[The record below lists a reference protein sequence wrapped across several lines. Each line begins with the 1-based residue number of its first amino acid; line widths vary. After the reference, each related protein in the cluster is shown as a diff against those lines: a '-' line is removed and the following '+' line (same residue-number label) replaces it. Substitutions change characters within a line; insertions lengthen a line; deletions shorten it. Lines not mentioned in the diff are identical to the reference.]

1 MMILAV
7 ILEDKGV
14 DSLPLT
20 WGLVTILCA
29 AVGSTAFLTWFV
41 RDQFSKQR
49 GGFFKIISRHNREDD
64 DRFVNLSDELWNL
77 RAQVARLSGDIP
89 PSRKTLPRRR
99 YLVDDTN
106 EEKDSD
112 QDDG

>member
-20 WGLVTILCA
+20 WGLVTIICA
-29 AVGSTAFLTWFV
+29 AIGSTAFLTWFV

-49 GGFFKIISRHNREDD
+49 GSFFRIISRHNREDD
-64 DRFVNLSDELWNL
+64 DRFAALSDEIWNL
-77 RAQVARLSGDIP
+77 REQVAHASGERP
-89 PSRKTLPRRR
+89 PPRKTLPRRR

-106 EEKDSD
+106 EEDSD